1 MSKVKYFVDVPR
13 SVFFNKQGKHLLILV
28 HLNSS
33 PSSIYSTQYNSNDSS
48 GFPEYITHQSIGR
61 YEIFLIFI
69 VREEGCMI
77 FSKFTTREPLR
88 HQLYDMAGL
97 FDYKANEGLCYTK
110 IKIFHHG
117 KFLCL
122 DLNIFLCNLFRLLE
136 CLIII
141 RSI

>member
-1 MSKVKYFVDVPR
+1 MFKLKYIADVPR
-13 SVFFNKQGKHLLILV
+13 SILKNKQGQHLLILV

-69 VREEGCMI
+69 VREEGCII
-77 FSKFTTREPLR
+77 FSKFTTMEPPR

-122 DLNIFLCNLFRLLE
+122 DLKNFFCNLFRFLGN
-136 CLIII
+136 LINI